1 MTASLESLRHLP
13 DWPRWLSPE
22 QAAAYVGVSE
32 NRFRYEIEQG
42 VWPEAQE
49 RGGRRVFDRRLLDA
63 ASDRISGIDGAA
75 TPGAG
80 LKKDWAGAIGHGKG

>member
-1 MTASLESLRHLP
+1 MTASLASLSNLP

-32 NRFRYEIEQG
+32 NRFRLEVEKG
-42 VWPEAQE
+42 VWPEARE

-63 ASDRISGIDGAA
+63 ASDRISGIESDQ
-75 TPGAG
+75 P
-80 LKKDWAGAIGHGKG
+80 AIGRDA